1 MKTISNLAG
10 SKIINTEELKKVLR
24 DNIHNSNDMLLISAF
39 LTRSVLDLFEEADYQ
54 KDIRIYVRC
63 RPADCI
69 GGSCDLEV
77 LKQLISKGIN
87 CYADYKLH
95 AKLYIFDSK
104 QAVIGSSNLT
114 ANGLGFSNFPNF
126 ELNYSCELSSDDL
139 NKVNTYLKNCV
150 QLSIDDIDKMQ
161 EELSNIDSTSTS
173 EIPNEW
179 SLVDLTPRKELFGL
193 FIEDFPKCN
202 PFELSNY
209 SDEDVRHD
217 KVMFGDNLSNS
228 TQFEQSNVFRFIY
241 QFLETQENKSASF
254 GAITAHLHSHIL
266 DNFSPYRREVKIY
279 LQNLIEYLSYFE
291 CNLID
296 IYKYR
301 YRQVL
306 IIIKRKQ

>member
-126 ELNYSCELSSDDL
+126 ELNYSCELSTNDL
-139 NKVNTYLKNCV
+139 EKVYSYLKNCV
-150 QLSIDDIDKMQ
+150 QLSIDDIEKMQ
-161 EELSNIDSTSTS
+161 KELSNIDSTSTS
-173 EIPNEW
+173 EIPDEW
-179 SLVDLTPRKELFGL
+179 SLVELKPQKELIGL

-202 PFELSNY
+202 PFELSSY
-209 SDEDVRHD
+209 IDEDILHD
-217 KVMFGDNLSNS
+217 KVMFGDNPSDS

-254 GAITAHLHSHIL
+254 GAITAHLHNHIL
-266 DNFSPYRREVKIY
+266 DDFSPYRREVKIF
-279 LQNLIEYLSYFE
+279 LQNFIYYIVVFRLRNIEINRF
-291 CNLID
+291 
-296 IYKYR
+296 KYR
-301 YRQVL
+301 QTLRVT
-306 IIIKRKQ
+306 I

>member
-1 MKTISNLAG
+1 MKNINYSHNNTLLDPTNL
-10 SKIINTEELKKVLR
+10 IKVLR
-24 DNIHNSNDMLLISAF
+24 SNIHNSDDILLISAF

-69 GGSCDLEV
+69 GGSCDLNV
-77 LKQLISKGIN
+77 LKQLISKGVN

-126 ELNYSCELSSDDL
+126 ELNYSCELSTNDL
-139 NKVNTYLKNCV
+139 EKVYSYLKSCV

-161 EELSNIDSTSTS
+161 KELSNIDSTSTS
-173 EIPNEW
+173 EIPDEW
-179 SLVDLTPRKELFGL
+179 SLVDLTPQQELVGL

-202 PFELSNY
+202 PFELSSY
-209 SDEDVRHD
+209 SDEDVLHD
-217 KVMFGDNLSNS
+217 KVMFGDNPLDSN
-228 TQFEQSNVFRFIY
+228 QFEQSNVFRFIY

-254 GAITAHLHSHIL
+254 GAITAHLHNHIL
-266 DNFSPYRREVKIY
+266 DDFSPYRREIKRF
-279 LQNLIEYLSYFE
+279 LQNFISYLTYYSH
-291 CNLID
+291 IK
-296 IYKYR
+296 IKVTR
-301 YRQVL
+301 PHHRQVL
-306 IIIKRKQ
+306 LIS